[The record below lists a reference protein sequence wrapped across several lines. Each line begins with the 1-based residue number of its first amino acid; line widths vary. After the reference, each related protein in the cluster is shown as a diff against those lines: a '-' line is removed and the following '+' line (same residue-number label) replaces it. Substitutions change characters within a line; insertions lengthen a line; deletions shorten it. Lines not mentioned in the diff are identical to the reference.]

1 MGSGDWFPGRV
12 WGGSPKKE
20 NINQSMTNVETNN
33 NKTVAFHTLGC
44 KVNQYDTQAMRERF
58 ERAGYTTVGFEEK
71 ADVYVV
77 NTCTVTGTGDKKSM
91 QTIRRCH
98 RKNPE
103 AAIVVTGCLAQR
115 AADELKLPG
124 VRLVLGTQRRGEVV
138 QLLSQAMESD
148 CALIAVETL
157 RQAPFEHLMVHAH
170 EGHTR
175 ATMKIQEGC
184 DRWCTYCIIPSVRG
198 PIRSRPLDEIRAEA
212 ESLADAGFKEAVL
225 TGIHLTSYGREQH
238 GAITLLDA
246 IREVHAV
253 EGIER
258 IRLGSLEPV
267 IVTAEFVEGI
277 KELPKV
283 CHQFHLALQSGSDS
297 VLARMRRRYTSGE
310 FLAACAML
318 REAFEDCALTTDVM
332 TGFPGETEEEFA
344 QTVDTCRKAG
354 FARMHVFPY
363 SEREGT
369 KAAVM
374 EGAVPR
380 HIREE
385 RARQLIAVGKELER
399 TALESRVGKEEAVLI
414 EELDSEGFGV
424 GYTGG
429 YMHVRVENAQPGSI
443 VYVMITGREDAG
455 LTGRL

>member
-1 MGSGDWFPGRV
+1 MI
-12 WGGSPKKE
+12 E
-20 NINQSMTNVETNN
+20 NR
-33 NKTVAFHTLGC
+33 TVAFHTLGC

-58 ERAGYTTVGFEEK
+58 EEAGFRTVDFEDR

-98 RKNPE
+98 RNNPD

-138 QLLSQAMESD
+138 QLLAQALEQD

-157 RQAPFEHLMVHAH
+157 RQAPFEHLTVHAH

-212 ESLADAGFKEAVL
+212 QSLAAAGFKEVVL

-246 IREVHAV
+246 IRTVHEV

-267 IVTAEFVEGI
+267 IVTGAFVQGI
-277 KELPKV
+277 AAMPKV
-283 CHQFHLALQSGSDS
+283 CHQFHLALQSGSDT

-318 REAFEDCALTTDVM
+318 RGAFEDCALTTDVM

-344 QTVDTCRKAG
+344 QTVDTCQKAG

-369 KAAVM
+369 KAAAM
-374 EGAVPR
+374 EGSVPR
-380 HIREE
+380 HVREE
-385 RARQLIAVGKELER
+385 RARRLIAVGKELER
-399 TALESRVGKEEAVLI
+399 AALEGRVGKTEDVLI
-414 EELDSEGFGV
+414 EEIDAQGRGT

-429 YMHVRVENAQPGSI
+429 YMRVHVQGAQPGEI
-443 VYVMITGREDAG
+443 VRVRIAG
-455 LTGRL
+455 IENDELSGEME

>member
-1 MGSGDWFPGRV
+1 MI
-12 WGGSPKKE
+12 E
-20 NINQSMTNVETNN
+20 NR
-33 NKTVAFHTLGC
+33 TVAFHTLGC

-58 ERAGYTTVGFEEK
+58 EEAGFRTVDFEDR

-98 RKNPE
+98 RNNPD

-124 VRLVLGTQRRGEVV
+124 VRLVMGTQRRGEVV
-138 QLLSQAMESD
+138 QLLAQALEQD

-157 RQAPFEHLMVHAH
+157 RQAPFEHLTVHAH

-212 ESLADAGFKEAVL
+212 QSLAAAGFKEVVL

-246 IREVHAV
+246 IRAVHEV

-267 IVTAEFVEGI
+267 IVTGAFVQGI
-277 KELPKV
+277 AAMPKV
-283 CHQFHLALQSGSDS
+283 CHQFHLALQSGSDT
-297 VLARMRRRYTSGE
+297 VLARMRRRYTSGK

-318 REAFEDCALTTDVM
+318 RGAFEDCALTTDVM

-344 QTVDTCRKAG
+344 QTVDTCQRAG

-369 KAAVM
+369 KAAAM
-374 EGAVPR
+374 AGSVPR

-399 TALESRVGKEEAVLI
+399 AALEGRIGRTDEVLVEEIDAQ
-414 EELDSEGFGV
+414 GRGT

-429 YMHVRVENAQPGSI
+429 YMRVHVQGAQPGEI
-443 VYVMITGREDAG
+443 VRVRITGIENDELSGEIAG
-455 LTGRL
+455 

>member
-1 MGSGDWFPGRV
+1 MI
-12 WGGSPKKE
+12 E
-20 NINQSMTNVETNN
+20 NR
-33 NKTVAFHTLGC
+33 TVAFHTLGC

-58 ERAGYTTVGFEEK
+58 EEAGFRTVDFEDR

-98 RKNPE
+98 RNNPD

-138 QLLSQAMESD
+138 QLLAQALEQD

-157 RQAPFEHLMVHAH
+157 RQAPFEHLTVHAH

-212 ESLADAGFKEAVL
+212 QSLAAAGFKEVVL

-246 IREVHAV
+246 IRAVHEV

-267 IVTAEFVEGI
+267 IVTGAFVQGI
-277 KELPKV
+277 AVMPKV
-283 CHQFHLALQSGSDS
+283 CHQFHLALQSGSDT

-318 REAFEDCALTTDVM
+318 RGAFEDCALTTDVM

-344 QTVDTCRKAG
+344 QTVDTCQRAG

-369 KAAVM
+369 KAAAM
-374 EGAVPR
+374 AGSVPR

-385 RARQLIAVGKELER
+385 RARYLIAVGRVLER
-399 TALESRVGKEEAVLI
+399 AALEGRIGKTEDVLI
-414 EELDSEGFGV
+414 EEIDAQGRGT

-429 YMHVRVENAQPGSI
+429 YMRVHVQGAKPGEIVRVR
-443 VYVMITGREDAG
+443 ITGIENDELSGEIAG
-455 LTGRL
+455 

>member
-1 MGSGDWFPGRV
+1 MI
-12 WGGSPKKE
+12 E
-20 NINQSMTNVETNN
+20 NR
-33 NKTVAFHTLGC
+33 TVAFHTLGC

-58 ERAGYTTVGFEEK
+58 EEAGFRTVDFEDR

-98 RKNPE
+98 RNNPN

-138 QLLSQAMESD
+138 QLLAQALEQD

-157 RQAPFEHLMVHAH
+157 RQAPFEHLTVHAH

-212 ESLADAGFKEAVL
+212 QSLAAAGFKEVVL

-246 IREVHAV
+246 IRAVHEV

-267 IVTAEFVEGI
+267 IVTEAFVQGI
-277 KELPKV
+277 AAMPKV
-283 CHQFHLALQSGSDS
+283 CHQFHLALQSGSDT

-318 REAFEDCALTTDVM
+318 RGAFEDCALTTDVM

-344 QTVDTCRKAG
+344 QTVDTCQRAG

-369 KAAVM
+369 KAAAM
-374 EGAVPR
+374 EGSVPR
-380 HIREE
+380 HVREE
-385 RARQLIAVGKELER
+385 RARRLIAVGRALER
-399 TALESRVGKEEAVLI
+399 AALEGRVGRNDEVLVEEIDAQ
-414 EELDSEGFGV
+414 GRGM

-429 YMHVRVENAQPGSI
+429 YMRVHVQGAQPGEI
-443 VYVMITGREDAG
+443 VRVRITGIENDELSGEIAG
-455 LTGRL
+455 

>member
-1 MGSGDWFPGRV
+1 MI
-12 WGGSPKKE
+12 E
-20 NINQSMTNVETNN
+20 NR
-33 NKTVAFHTLGC
+33 TVAFHTLGC

-58 ERAGYTTVGFEEK
+58 EEAGFRTVDFEDR

-98 RKNPE
+98 RNNPD

-138 QLLSQAMESD
+138 QLLAQALEQD

-157 RQAPFEHLMVHAH
+157 RQAPFEHLTVHAH

-212 ESLADAGFKEAVL
+212 QSLAAAGFKEVVL

-246 IREVHAV
+246 IRAVHEV

-267 IVTAEFVEGI
+267 IVTGAFVQGI
-277 KELPKV
+277 AVMPKV
-283 CHQFHLALQSGSDS
+283 CHQFHLALQSGSDT

-318 REAFEDCALTTDVM
+318 RGAFEDCALTTDVM

-344 QTVDTCRKAG
+344 QTVDTCQRAG

-369 KAAVM
+369 KAAAM
-374 EGAVPR
+374 AGSVPR

-399 TALESRVGKEEAVLI
+399 AALEGRIGKTDEVLI
-414 EELDSEGFGV
+414 EEIDAQGRGT

-429 YMHVRVENAQPGSI
+429 YMRVHVQGAQPGEI
-443 VYVMITGREDAG
+443 VRVRITGIENDELSGEIAG
-455 LTGRL
+455 

>member
-1 MGSGDWFPGRV
+1 MIG
-12 WGGSPKKE
+12 E
-20 NINQSMTNVETNN
+20 
-33 NKTVAFHTLGC
+33 KTVAFHTLGC

-58 ERAGYTTVGFEEK
+58 EEAGCCTVEFEEK
-71 ADVYVV
+71 ADIYVV

-98 RKNPE
+98 RKNPD

-138 QLLSQAMESD
+138 KLLEQALSQD

-157 RQAPFEHLMVHAH
+157 RQAPFEHLTVHAH

-198 PIRSRPLDEIRAEA
+198 PIRSRPLDEIREEA
-212 ESLADAGFKEAVL
+212 QSLADAGFKEAVL

-267 IVTAEFVEGI
+267 IVTEAFVEGI
-277 KELPKV
+277 KALPKV
-283 CHQFHLALQSGSDS
+283 CHQFHLALQSGSDT

-310 FLAACAML
+310 FLAACDLL
-318 REAFEDCALTTDVM
+318 RNAFDDCALTTDVM

-344 QTVDTCRKAG
+344 QTVDTCKKAG

-374 EGAVPR
+374 EGSVPR
-380 HIREE
+380 HVREE
-385 RARQLIAVGKELER
+385 RARALIAVGHELEQA
-399 TALESRVGKEEAVLI
+399 ALESRVGKADSVLI
-414 EELDSEGFGV
+414 EEEDEQGRGM

-429 YMHVRVENAQPGSI
+429 YMRVHVENAPVGDI
-443 VYVMITGREDAG
+443 VSVRITGIENNE
-455 LTGRL
+455 LTGVL

>member
-1 MGSGDWFPGRV
+1 MI
-12 WGGSPKKE
+12 E
-20 NINQSMTNVETNN
+20 NR
-33 NKTVAFHTLGC
+33 TVAFHTLGC

-58 ERAGYTTVGFEEK
+58 EEAGFRTVDFEDR

-98 RKNPE
+98 RNNPD

-138 QLLSQAMESD
+138 QLLAQALEQD

-157 RQAPFEHLMVHAH
+157 RQAPFEHLTVHAH

-212 ESLADAGFKEAVL
+212 QSLAAAGFKEVVL

-246 IREVHAV
+246 IRAVHEV

-267 IVTAEFVEGI
+267 IVTEAFVQGI
-277 KELPKV
+277 AAMPKV
-283 CHQFHLALQSGSDS
+283 CHQFHLALQSGSDT

-318 REAFEDCALTTDVM
+318 RGAFEDCALTTDVM

-344 QTVDTCRKAG
+344 QTVDTCQRAG

-369 KAAVM
+369 KAAAM
-374 EGAVPR
+374 AGSVPR

-399 TALESRVGKEEAVLI
+399 AALEGRIGRTDEVLVEEIDAQ
-414 EELDSEGFGV
+414 GRGT

-429 YMHVRVENAQPGSI
+429 YMRVHVQGAQPGEI
-443 VYVMITGREDAG
+443 VRVRIAG
-455 LTGRL
+455 IENDELSGEIAG

>member
-1 MGSGDWFPGRV
+1 MI
-12 WGGSPKKE
+12 E
-20 NINQSMTNVETNN
+20 NR
-33 NKTVAFHTLGC
+33 TVAFHTLGC

-58 ERAGYTTVGFEEK
+58 EEAGFRTVDFEDR

-98 RKNPE
+98 RNNPD

-138 QLLSQAMESD
+138 QLLAQALEQD

-157 RQAPFEHLMVHAH
+157 RQAPFEHLTVHAH

-212 ESLADAGFKEAVL
+212 QSLAAAGFKEVVL

-246 IREVHAV
+246 IRAVHEV

-267 IVTAEFVEGI
+267 IVTGAFVQGI
-277 KELPKV
+277 AAMPKV
-283 CHQFHLALQSGSDS
+283 CHQFHLALQSGSDT

-318 REAFEDCALTTDVM
+318 RGAFEDCALTTDVM

-344 QTVDTCRKAG
+344 QTVDTCQRAG

-369 KAAVM
+369 KAAAM
-374 EGAVPR
+374 AGSVPR

-399 TALESRVGKEEAVLI
+399 AALEGHIGKTDEVLI
-414 EELDSEGFGV
+414 EEIDAQGRGT

-429 YMHVRVENAQPGSI
+429 YMRVHVQGAQPGEI
-443 VYVMITGREDAG
+443 VRVRITGIENDELSGEIAG
-455 LTGRL
+455 

>member
-1 MGSGDWFPGRV
+1 MI
-12 WGGSPKKE
+12 E
-20 NINQSMTNVETNN
+20 NR
-33 NKTVAFHTLGC
+33 TVAFHTLGC

-58 ERAGYTTVGFEEK
+58 EEAGFRTVDFEDR

-98 RKNPE
+98 RNNPD

-138 QLLSQAMESD
+138 QLLAQALEQD

-157 RQAPFEHLMVHAH
+157 RQAPFERLTVHAH

-212 ESLADAGFKEAVL
+212 QSLAAAGFKEVVL

-246 IREVHAV
+246 IRAVHEV

-267 IVTAEFVEGI
+267 IVTGAFVQGI
-277 KELPKV
+277 AAMPKV
-283 CHQFHLALQSGSDS
+283 CHQFHLALQSGSDT

-318 REAFEDCALTTDVM
+318 RGAFEDCALTTDVM

-344 QTVDTCRKAG
+344 QTVDTCQRAG

-369 KAAVM
+369 KAAAM
-374 EGAVPR
+374 AGSVPR

-399 TALESRVGKEEAVLI
+399 AALEGRIGKTDEVLI
-414 EELDSEGFGV
+414 EEIDVQGRGT

-429 YMHVRVENAQPGSI
+429 YMRVHVQGAQPGEI
-443 VYVMITGREDAG
+443 VRVRITGIENDELSGEIAG
-455 LTGRL
+455 

>member
-1 MGSGDWFPGRV
+1 MM
-12 WGGSPKKE
+12 E
-20 NINQSMTNVETNN
+20 

-58 ERAGYTTVGFEEK
+58 EEAGCRTVGFEEK
-71 ADVYVV
+71 ADIYVV

-98 RKNPE
+98 RKNPD

-115 AADELKLPG
+115 AADELTMPG

-138 QLLSQAMESD
+138 QLLEKAMEQD
-148 CALIAVETL
+148 VALIAVQTL

-212 ESLADAGFKEAVL
+212 ESLAGRGFKEAVL

-246 IREVHAV
+246 IRQVHEVK
-253 EGIER
+253 GIER

-267 IVTAEFVEGI
+267 IVTEEFVEGL

-283 CHQFHLALQSGSDS
+283 CHQFHLALQSGSDT

-310 FLAACAML
+310 FLAACALL

-363 SEREGT
+363 SEREDT
-369 KAAVM
+369 KAAVI
-374 EGAVPR
+374 EGSVPR

-385 RARQLIAVGKELER
+385 RARKLIAVGRELESA
-399 TALESRVGKEEAVLI
+399 ALESRVGKVDEVLI
-414 EELDSEGFGV
+414 EELDDQGRGT

-429 YMHVRVENAQPGSI
+429 YMHVRVEGAQPGD
-443 VYVMITGREDAG
+443 VVRVMITAKEPDG
-455 LTGRL
+455 LVGKCNE

>member
-1 MGSGDWFPGRV
+1 MI
-12 WGGSPKKE
+12 E
-20 NINQSMTNVETNN
+20 NR
-33 NKTVAFHTLGC
+33 TVAFHTLGC

-58 ERAGYTTVGFEEK
+58 EEAGFRTVDFEDR

-98 RKNPE
+98 RNNPD

-138 QLLSQAMESD
+138 QLLAQALEQD

-157 RQAPFEHLMVHAH
+157 RQAPFEHLTVHAH

-184 DRWCTYCIIPSVRG
+184 DRFCTYCIIPSVRG
-198 PIRSRPLDEIRAEA
+198 PIRSRPLGEIRAEA
-212 ESLADAGFKEAVL
+212 ESLAEAGFREVVL

-238 GAITLLDA
+238 GAVTLLDA
-246 IREVHAV
+246 IRTVHEVG
-253 EGIER
+253 GIER

-267 IVTAEFVEGI
+267 IVTGAFVQGI
-277 KELPKV
+277 AAMPKV
-283 CHQFHLALQSGSDS
+283 CHQFHLALQSGSDT

-318 REAFEDCALTTDVM
+318 RGAFEDCALTTDVM

-344 QTVDTCRKAG
+344 QTVDTCQRAG

-369 KAAVM
+369 KAAAM
-374 EGAVPR
+374 AGSVPR

-385 RARQLIAVGKELER
+385 RTRQLIAVGKELER
-399 TALESRVGKEEAVLI
+399 AALEGHIGKTDEVLI
-414 EELDSEGFGV
+414 EEIDAQGRGT

-429 YMHVRVENAQPGSI
+429 YMRVHVQGAQPGEI
-443 VYVMITGREDAG
+443 VRVRIAG
-455 LTGRL
+455 IENDELSGEIAG

>member
-1 MGSGDWFPGRV
+1 MI
-12 WGGSPKKE
+12 E
-20 NINQSMTNVETNN
+20 NR
-33 NKTVAFHTLGC
+33 TVAFHTLGC

-58 ERAGYTTVGFEEK
+58 EEAGFRTVDFEDR

-98 RKNPE
+98 RNNPD

-138 QLLSQAMESD
+138 QLLAQALEQD

-157 RQAPFEHLMVHAH
+157 RQAPFEHLTVHAH

-212 ESLADAGFKEAVL
+212 QSLAAAGFKEVVL

-246 IREVHAV
+246 IRAVHEV

-267 IVTAEFVEGI
+267 IVTGAFVQGI
-277 KELPKV
+277 AAMPKV
-283 CHQFHLALQSGSDS
+283 CHQFHLALQSGSDT

-318 REAFEDCALTTDVM
+318 RGAFEDCALTTDVM

-344 QTVDTCRKAG
+344 QTVDTCQRAG

-369 KAAVM
+369 KAAAM
-374 EGAVPR
+374 EGSVPR
-380 HIREE
+380 HVREE
-385 RARQLIAVGKELER
+385 RARRLIAVGRALER
-399 TALESRVGKEEAVLI
+399 AALEGRVGRNDEVLVEEIDAQ
-414 EELDSEGFGV
+414 GRGM

-429 YMHVRVENAQPGSI
+429 YMRVHVQGAQPGEI
-443 VYVMITGREDAG
+443 VRVWITGIENDELSGEIAG
-455 LTGRL
+455 

>member
-1 MGSGDWFPGRV
+1 MIKG
-12 WGGSPKKE
+12 
-20 NINQSMTNVETNN
+20 MTA
-33 NKTVAFHTLGC
+33 AFHTLGC

-58 ERAGYTTVGFEEK
+58 EESGCRTVSFDERA
-71 ADVYVV
+71 DIYVV

-98 RKNPE
+98 RKNPD

-115 AADELKLPG
+115 AADELRLPG

-138 QLLSQAMESD
+138 ELLCQALSQD
-148 CALIAVETL
+148 CALVAVESL
-157 RQAPFEHLMVHAH
+157 RKAPFEKLMVHAH

-198 PIRSRPLDEIRAEA
+198 PIRSRDIDDIRAEA
-212 ESLADAGFKEAVL
+212 QSLAAAGFKEVVL
-225 TGIHLTSYGREQH
+225 TGIHLTSYGRDLGGE
-238 GAITLLDA
+238 ATLLDA
-246 IREVHAV
+246 IRAVHEV
-253 EGIER
+253 EGVAR

-267 IVTAEFVEGI
+267 IVTPAFVEGI
-277 KELPKV
+277 AQMPKV
-283 CHQFHLALQSGSDS
+283 CHQFHLALQSGSDT

-310 FLAACAML
+310 FLTACALL
-318 REAFEDCALTTDVM
+318 REAFEDCALTTDAM
-332 TGFPGETEEEFA
+332 TGFPGETEQEFLE
-344 QTVDTCRKAG
+344 TCETSRKAG

-385 RARQLIAVGKELER
+385 RARRLIALGREMEQA
-399 TALESRVGKEEAVLI
+399 ALAARVGKTDEVLI
-414 EELDSEGFGV
+414 EEIDGQGRGT

-429 YMHVRVENAQPGSI
+429 YMHVCVPGAQVDEIVRVR
-443 VYVMITGREDAG
+443 ITGVEGDALLGERE
-455 LTGRL
+455 

>member
-1 MGSGDWFPGRV
+1 MI
-12 WGGSPKKE
+12 E
-20 NINQSMTNVETNN
+20 NR
-33 NKTVAFHTLGC
+33 TVAFHTLGC

-58 ERAGYTTVGFEEK
+58 EEAGFRTVDFEDR

-98 RKNPE
+98 RNNPD

-138 QLLSQAMESD
+138 QLLAQALEQD

-157 RQAPFEHLMVHAH
+157 RQAPFEHLTVHAH

-212 ESLADAGFKEAVL
+212 QSLAAAGFKEVVL

-246 IREVHAV
+246 IRAVHEV

-267 IVTAEFVEGI
+267 IVTGAFVQGI
-277 KELPKV
+277 AAMPKV
-283 CHQFHLALQSGSDS
+283 CHQFHLALQSGSDT
-297 VLARMRRRYTSGE
+297 VLARMRRRYTSGK

-318 REAFEDCALTTDVM
+318 RGAFEDCALTTDVM

-344 QTVDTCRKAG
+344 QTVDTCQRAG

-369 KAAVM
+369 KAAAM
-374 EGAVPR
+374 AGSVPR

-399 TALESRVGKEEAVLI
+399 AALEGRIGKTDEVLI
-414 EELDSEGFGV
+414 EEIDAQGRGT

-429 YMHVRVENAQPGSI
+429 YMRVHVQGAQPGEI
-443 VYVMITGREDAG
+443 VRVRITGIENDELSGEIAG
-455 LTGRL
+455 

>member
-1 MGSGDWFPGRV
+1 MI
-12 WGGSPKKE
+12 E
-20 NINQSMTNVETNN
+20 NR
-33 NKTVAFHTLGC
+33 TVAFHTLGC

-58 ERAGYTTVGFEEK
+58 EEAGFHTVDFEDR

-98 RKNPE
+98 RNNPD

-138 QLLSQAMESD
+138 QLLGQALEQD

-157 RQAPFEHLMVHAH
+157 RQAPFERLTVHAH

-184 DRWCTYCIIPSVRG
+184 DRFCTYCIIPSVRG

-212 ESLADAGFKEAVL
+212 ESLAAAGFKEAVL

-246 IREVHAV
+246 IRAVHGV

-267 IVTAEFVEGI
+267 VVTEEFVQGI
-277 KELPKV
+277 AAMPKV
-283 CHQFHLALQSGSDS
+283 CHQFHLALQSGSDT
-297 VLARMRRRYTSGE
+297 VLARMHRRYTSGE
-310 FLAACAML
+310 FLAACALL
-318 REAFEDCALTTDVM
+318 RGAFDDCALTTDVM

-344 QTVDTCRKAG
+344 QTVDTCKKAG

-369 KAAVM
+369 KAAAM
-374 EGAVPR
+374 EGSVPR
-380 HIREE
+380 HLREE
-385 RARQLIAVGKELER
+385 RARRLIAVGRELER
-399 TALESRVGKEEAVLI
+399 AALESRIGRIENVLI
-414 EELDSEGFGV
+414 EEIDAQGRGT
-424 GYTGG
+424 GYTGA
-429 YMHVRVENAQPGSI
+429 YMRVHVQGAQPGEI
-443 VYVMITGREDAG
+443 VRVRMIGVENDELSGEIAE
-455 LTGRL
+455 

>member
-1 MGSGDWFPGRV
+1 MI
-12 WGGSPKKE
+12 E
-20 NINQSMTNVETNN
+20 NR
-33 NKTVAFHTLGC
+33 TVAFHTLGC
-44 KVNQYDTQAMRERF
+44 KVNQYDTQAMRERYEEAGFRTVEF
-58 ERAGYTTVGFEEK
+58 EDK

-98 RKNPE
+98 RLNPD

-138 QLLSQAMESD
+138 QLLHQALEQD

-157 RQAPFEHLMVHAH
+157 RQAPFERLTVHAH

-184 DRWCTYCIIPSVRG
+184 DRFCTYCIIPSVRG

-212 ESLADAGFKEAVL
+212 ESLAAAGFKEAVL

-246 IREVHAV
+246 IRAVHEV

-267 IVTAEFVEGI
+267 IVTEAFVQGI
-277 KELPKV
+277 AAMPKV
-283 CHQFHLALQSGSDS
+283 CHQFHLALQSGSDT

-310 FLAACAML
+310 FLTACAML
-318 REAFEDCALTTDVM
+318 RGAIEDCALTTDVM

-369 KAAVM
+369 KAAAM
-374 EGAVPR
+374 EGSVPR

-385 RARQLIAVGKELER
+385 RARRLIAVGRELER
-399 TALESRVGKEEAVLI
+399 AALEGRVGKTDEVLI
-414 EELDSEGFGV
+414 EESDAQGRGT

-429 YMHVRVENAQPGSI
+429 YMRVHVQGAQPGEI
-443 VYVMITGREDAG
+443 VRVRIAG
-455 LTGRL
+455 IENDELNGEIAE

>member
-1 MGSGDWFPGRV
+1 MI
-12 WGGSPKKE
+12 E
-20 NINQSMTNVETNN
+20 NR
-33 NKTVAFHTLGC
+33 TVAFHTLGC

-58 ERAGYTTVGFEEK
+58 EEAGFRTVDFEDR

-98 RKNPE
+98 RNNPD

-138 QLLSQAMESD
+138 QLLAQALEQD

-157 RQAPFEHLMVHAH
+157 RQAPFEHLTVHAH

-212 ESLADAGFKEAVL
+212 QSLAAAGFKEVVL

-246 IREVHAV
+246 IRAVHEV

-267 IVTAEFVEGI
+267 IVTGAFVQGI
-277 KELPKV
+277 AAMPKV
-283 CHQFHLALQSGSDS
+283 CHQFHLALQSGSDT
-297 VLARMRRRYTSGE
+297 VLARMRRRYTSGK

-318 REAFEDCALTTDVM
+318 RGAFEDCALTTDVM

-344 QTVDTCRKAG
+344 QTVDTCQRAG

-369 KAAVM
+369 KAAAM
-374 EGAVPR
+374 AGSVPR

-399 TALESRVGKEEAVLI
+399 AALEGRIGRTDEVLVEEIDAQ
-414 EELDSEGFGV
+414 GCGT

-429 YMHVRVENAQPGSI
+429 YMRVHVQGAQPGEI
-443 VYVMITGREDAG
+443 VRVRITGIENDELSGEIAG
-455 LTGRL
+455 